1 MLKTGD
7 AFEFKFAFSQD
18 EVNAFAKISGDDN
31 PVHLDEEYAATT
43 VYKKPIIHGFLGSS
57 VISRIFG
64 TMWPGEGTVYLHQ
77 QLSFKRPMYV
87 DQEYKAVLTV
97 KEVVEGK
104 HRATIITNIIETAN
118 GKPVVTGEAQIMNK
132 AKLL

>member
-7 AFEFKFAFSQD
+7 TFEFSFSFTQE
-18 EVNAFAKISGDDN
+18 EVDLFAKVSGDNN
-31 PVHLDEEYAATT
+31 PVHLDASYAATT

-77 QLSFKRPMYV
+77 QLNFKRPMYV
-87 DQEYKAVLTV
+87 GQEYKAILIL
-97 KEVVEGK
+97 KEVEGEK
-104 HRATIITNIIETAN
+104 HRAIVQTNIVEAAN
-118 GKPVVTGEAQIMNK
+118 NKPVVTGEAQIMNK
-132 AKLL
+132 LKL

>member
-7 AFEFKFAFSQD
+7 AFEFNFAFTQKD
-18 EVNAFAKISGDDN
+18 VNAFAEISGDDN
-31 PVHLDEEYAATT
+31 PVHLDEDYAATT
-43 VYKKPIIHGFLGSS
+43 VYKRPIIHGFLGSS

-77 QLSFKRPMYV
+77 QLNFKRPMYV

-97 KEVVEGK
+97 KEIVEGK

-132 AKLL
+132 AKLS

>member
-1 MLKTGD
+1 MLFAGD
-7 AFEFKFAFSQD
+7 TFEFLFSFSQD
-18 EVNAFAKISGDDN
+18 EVDAFAKISGDNN
-31 PVHLDEEYAATT
+31 PVHLDSTYAATT

-87 DQEYKAVLTV
+87 DQEYKAVLSV
-97 KEVVEGK
+97 KEVLEGK
-104 HRATIITNIIETAN
+104 HRATIVTNIIEVAN
-118 GKPVVTGEAQIMNK
+118 NKPVVTGEAQIMNK
-132 AKLL
+132 EKLA

>member
-1 MLKTGD
+1 MLKVGD
-7 AFEFKFAFSQD
+7 SFEFKFSFTQD
-18 EVNAFAKISGDDN
+18 DVNAFAKISGDEN
-31 PVHLDEEYAATT
+31 PVHLNEEYAAST

-77 QLSFKRPMYV
+77 QLNFKRPMYV

-97 KEVVEGK
+97 KEALEDK
-104 HRATIITNIIETAN
+104 HRATITTNIVEVAN
-118 GKPVVTGEAQIMNK
+118 NKPVVTGEAQIMNK
-132 AKLL
+132 EKL

>member
-1 MLKTGD
+1 MLQTGD
-7 AFEFKFAFSQD
+7 AFEFKFSFSQED
-18 EVNAFAKISGDDN
+18 VDAFAKISGDNN
-31 PVHLDEEYAATT
+31 PVHLDAEYASTT

-97 KEVVEGK
+97 KDVVNDK
-104 HRATIITNIIETAN
+104 HRATITTNIIEVSN

-132 AKLL
+132 EKL